1 MENKTVNEMDIIEL
15 TRALGKKLQQE
26 EVFIKLQL
34 ARQAADEDQELQK
47 QINEFDI
54 KRTEI
59 SEETSKT
66 QDEQN
71 SQRIQTLNRELR
83 KVYAAIMSN
92 ERMIAYNDAKD
103 AYDVLFNRISAI
115 LQQSSEGG
123 DPETADYS
131 PSCSGSCATCG
142 GCG

>member
-1 MENKTVNEMDIIEL
+1 MENKTVNEMDIIAL
-15 TRALGKKLQQE
+15 TRELGKKLQQE
-26 EVFIKLQL
+26 DVFIKLQM
-34 ARQAADEDQELQK
+34 ARQAADADEELQK
-47 QINEFDI
+47 LINEFDI

-59 SEETSKT
+59 SEEASKSD
-66 QDEQN
+66 DEKD
-71 SQRIQTLNRELR
+71 SERIQSLNREMR

-92 ERMIAYNDAKD
+92 ERMINYNDAKD

-115 LQQSSEGG
+115 IQQSSEGE